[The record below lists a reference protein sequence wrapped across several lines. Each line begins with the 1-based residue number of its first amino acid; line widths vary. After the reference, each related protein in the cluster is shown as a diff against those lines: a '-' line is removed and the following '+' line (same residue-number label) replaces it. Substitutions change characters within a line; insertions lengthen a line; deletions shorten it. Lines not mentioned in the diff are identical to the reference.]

1 MRQTKGLPYRCE
13 VRRFMEV
20 GKLMTKLN
28 LHHFRQLWITP
39 IRPTVQTCTRIL
51 QYFLHPEAE
60 DIREPKQN
68 AVPKGRPRRCSNAR
82 DLSSFEKVTPRKSRK
97 KVHNLYVQFQ

>member
-39 IRPTVQTCTRIL
+39 IRPTVQSG
-51 QYFLHPEAE
+51 
-60 DIREPKQN
+60 KM
-68 AVPKGRPRRCSNAR
+68 
-82 DLSSFEKVTPRKSRK
+82 
-97 KVHNLYVQFQ
+97 